1 MAFEIIK
8 ADIRVSRMVGWF
20 TGICSTVTD
29 LVVGSKL
36 RTKFEAIAVEM
47 EEQDYQFYA
56 AVKKAIPV
64 AVYQAFTFSLLP
76 ASKAAGAVTFTAN
89 PVPGSDINIPAGTRV
104 ATTATA
110 TIAEKVFVT
119 VADGTI
125 LAGQATTSIN
135 VACTTAGTTGNTGA
149 ATITVLKT
157 TIPGITAVSNPLSF
171 SNGAERETE
180 SSRRERF
187 ANYVL
192 NLSRATDTAIEYGA
206 TTARLLVEGVVTEQV
221 VSAKTILTGQA
232 IADCVIYN
240 GVGTASAGLI
250 TEAQKIIDG
259 YVDDNGVKIAGY
271 KAAGVVV
278 TAVSA
283 TPVAQDVTIATTQS
297 ASASGAAEAIEE
309 AILAYFATLKVGDDL
324 IWAELVQLT
333 MAVDGVT
340 NCDVS
345 VPAADV
351 TITDTQ
357 VLIPGTITVT

>member
-1 MAFEIIK
+1 M
-8 ADIRVSRMVGWF
+8 
-20 TGICSTVTD
+20 
-29 LVVGSKL
+29 
-36 RTKFEAIAVEM
+36 
-47 EEQDYQFYA
+47 
-56 AVKKAIPV
+56 
-64 AVYQAFTFSLLP
+64 
-76 ASKAAGAVTFTAN
+76 
-89 PVPGSDINIPAGTRV
+89 
-104 ATTATA
+104 
-110 TIAEKVFVT
+110 
-119 VADGTI
+119 
-125 LAGQATTSIN
+125 
-135 VACTTAGTTGNTGA
+135 
-149 ATITVLKT
+149 
-157 TIPGITAVSNPLSF
+157 
-171 SNGAERETE
+171 
-180 SSRRERF
+180 
-187 ANYVL
+187 
-192 NLSRATDTAIEYGA
+192 
-206 TTARLLVEGVVTEQV
+206 EGVVTEQV

-271 KAAGVVV
+271 KAAGVVA

>member
-135 VACTTAGTTGNTGA
+135 VAWEHGRRHHYGSKDDHPRNHRSQQPAVILEWRRTRNRIQPTRTLCQLRPQSVAGH
-149 ATITVLKT
+149 
-157 TIPGITAVSNPLSF
+157 
-171 SNGAERETE
+171 RY
-180 SSRRERF
+180 R
-187 ANYVL
+187 Y
-192 NLSRATDTAIEYGA
+192 
-206 TTARLLVEGVVTEQV
+206 
-221 VSAKTILTGQA
+221 
-232 IADCVIYN
+232 
-240 GVGTASAGLI
+240 
-250 TEAQKIIDG
+250 
-259 YVDDNGVKIAGY
+259 
-271 KAAGVVV
+271 
-278 TAVSA
+278 
-283 TPVAQDVTIATTQS
+283 
-297 ASASGAAEAIEE
+297 
-309 AILAYFATLKVGDDL
+309 
-324 IWAELVQLT
+324 
-333 MAVDGVT
+333 
-340 NCDVS
+340 
-345 VPAADV
+345 
-351 TITDTQ
+351 
-357 VLIPGTITVT
+357 